1 MNRFLAT
8 ATATLLFTLPS
19 LGLASTW
26 NIDPE
31 HSHVGFKV
39 RHLMVS
45 NVKGSFG
52 KVQGVVHVD
61 DKDFTRSKVTA
72 TIDTA
77 SIDTGV
83 KKRDDH
89 LRSPDFLDTAKYPAM
104 TFVSKK
110 IETNGTGKF
119 RIIGDLTLRG
129 VTKAVVLDVEGPTAE
144 GKDFKGNTVR
154 GASATTKIDRKEF
167 GIVWNKAIE
176 AGGVAVGND
185 VDVSIEVELVKVAD

>member
-1 MNRFLAT
+1 MNRLLASAT
-8 ATATLLFTLPS
+8 AMLLFTLPS
-19 LGLASTW
+19 LGFASTW
-26 NIDPE
+26 NIDPD

-52 KVQGVVHVD
+52 KLQGVVHVD
-61 DKDFTRSKVTA
+61 DKDFSRSKVTA

-129 VTKAVVLDVEGPTAE
+129 VTRPVVLDVEGLSPE
-144 GKDFKGNTVR
+144 GKDFKGNTLR

>member
-1 MNRFLAT
+1 MSRLLASAT
-8 ATATLLFTLPS
+8 AMLLFTLPS
-19 LGLASTW
+19 LGFASTW
-26 NIDPE
+26 NIDPD

-52 KVQGVVHVD
+52 KLQGVVHVD
-61 DKDFTRSKVTA
+61 DKDFSRSKVTA

-129 VTKAVVLDVEGPTAE
+129 VTRPVVLDVEGPTAE
-144 GKDFKGNTVR
+144 GKDFKGNTLR